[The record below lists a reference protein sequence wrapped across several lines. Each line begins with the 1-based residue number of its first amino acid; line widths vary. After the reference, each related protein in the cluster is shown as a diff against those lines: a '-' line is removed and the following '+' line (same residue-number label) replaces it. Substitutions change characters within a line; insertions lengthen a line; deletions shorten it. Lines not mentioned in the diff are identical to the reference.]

1 MSSYM
6 EYEPRRHS
14 AVSGLAVETVE
25 GAKGGIGG
33 AIRGGLFGLLL
44 GATVVGLGSALFA
57 YGLGLATS
65 ALALT
70 GVGVGAGV
78 LSVVTPGLN
87 LIPFGIG
94 GALAAIGGGVGVYR
108 GAGRGAERVAGEQ
121 ASSRMMQAHDAEMA
135 AYRDMAK
142 ARGLE
147 AQADIATAQAYV
159 IAQQGAG
166 TPDAARVTAA
176 VAAPKAPEAGTVKAP
191 DAGVVKASNPLLQ
204 AESTRVDAATIAQ
217 MGLASMPMQHMGK
230 A

>member
-33 AIRGGLFGLLL
+33 AIRGGLFGILL
-44 GATVVGLGSALFA
+44 GATLVGSLFALATFGLGW
-57 YGLGLATS
+57 ATS

-70 GVGVGAGV
+70 GIGTITGV
-78 LSVVTPGLN
+78 LSLATPAPYVV
-87 LIPFGIG
+87 G
-94 GALAAIGGGVGVYR
+94 GMLATIGGGVGAYR
-108 GAGRGAERVAGEQ
+108 GVGRGAERVAGEQ

-176 VAAPKAPEAGTVKAP
+176 AAAPKAPEAGTVKAP

-217 MGLASMPMQHMGK
+217 MGLASMPMHHMGK